1 MTGWVPLRKS
11 GRQKSASISVASA
24 VGPTA
29 TRSVSGT
36 RLEVGAL
43 GALLTLCP
51 LFLTAQEPGRAGRV
65 DAALFFAE
73 GRRADILGESSQALT
88 AYTKALS
95 SDPSSRQAAL
105 AKAATLL
112 DLNRTAEALE
122 ILLALPSTPEDEPE
136 RGTLL
141 CLAYLGEK
149 KGEAAWL
156 AQRDALAA
164 LAGWQV
170 DDPARLARVSEGLL
184 RSSLSLSRKSQR
196 EIAASVLPAFIRA
209 ADLDPALTGVALRAA
224 EIALAADD
232 LPTSI
237 RFLREFVEAR
247 PEEIP
252 LQEQLAALLLLN
264 GQPEE
269 ADTILHE
276 VEKEKPGRANLYPV
290 LANLYDELNLS
301 GRSEIY
307 RVLALY
313 GNRPPALNDLLR
325 LALLQLRE
333 NQPRRAFATVE
344 YGSGFYPDSLQLL
357 LVQGMAQKAQNRMAE
372 AAATFAKVE
381 RLAQLRPELLDA
393 GFYFEFGAALE
404 QAGQPLRSE
413 TALRRAIALNPD
425 HHQALNYLGYM
436 WAERG
441 RKLKEAKS
449 LIGRALE
456 LNPDNPAYLDSLA
469 WALFRMGDPRGAE
482 SLMVKALQ
490 QVPDDPILLEHYA
503 DILAA
508 LGRKTE
514 AIENYRQALLV
525 GGPPVVL
532 KDKIRATAKKV
543 GKR

>member
-36 RLEVGAL
+36 RLEAGAL

-88 AYTKALS
+88 AYSKALS

-209 ADLDPALTGVALRAA
+209 ADLDPSLTGVALRAA

-290 LANLYDELNLS
+290 LANLYDELNLP

-508 LGRKTE
+508 LGRKPE

-532 KDKIRATAKKV
+532 RDKIRATAKKV

>member
-1 MTGWVPLRKS
+1 MES
-11 GRQKSASISVASA
+11 
-24 VGPTA
+24 
-29 TRSVSGT
+29 
-36 RLEVGAL
+36 
-43 GALLTLCP
+43 
-51 LFLTAQEPGRAGRV
+51 
-65 DAALFFAE
+65 ALFFAE
-73 GRRADILGESSQALT
+73 GRRADQLGESTLALD
-88 AYTKALS
+88 AYSRALA

-105 AKAATLL
+105 AKAAALL
-112 DLNRTAEALE
+112 DLNRSEEALE
-122 ILLALPSTPEDEPE
+122 VLLSLPASPEDEPE
-136 RGTLL
+136 RSTLL
-141 CLAYLGEK
+141 CLAYIGEK

-156 AQRDALAA
+156 AQRDALTA

-170 DDPARLARVSEGLL
+170 EDPARLARVSEGLL
-184 RSSLSLSRKSQR
+184 RSSLSLSRKSRR

-209 ADLDPALTGVALRAA
+209 ADLDPSLTGVALRAA

-252 LQEQLAALLLLN
+252 LREQLAALLLLN
-264 GQPEE
+264 RQPEE
-269 ADTILHE
+269 ADTILRE
-276 VEKEKPGRANLYPV
+276 VERDRPGRSNLYPV
-290 LANLYDELNLS
+290 LANLYDELNLA

-307 RVLALY
+307 RVLALHWS
-313 GNRPPALNDLLR
+313 RPPALNDILR

-333 NQPRRAFATVE
+333 SQPRRAFATVE

-357 LVQGMAQKAQNRMAE
+357 LVQGMAQKAQSRMAE

-381 RLAQLRPELLDA
+381 RLAQKKPELLDA

-404 QAGQPLRSE
+404 QAGQPFRSE
-413 TALRRAIALNPD
+413 AALRRAIALNPD

-441 RKLKEAKS
+441 RNLQEAKI
-449 LIGRALE
+449 LIDRALA
-456 LNPDNPAYLDSLA
+456 LDPNNPAYLDSLA
-469 WALFRMGDPRGAE
+469 WALFKMGDAVSAE
-482 SLMVKALQ
+482 PLMVRALR

-503 DILAA
+503 DILAT
-508 LGRKTE
+508 LGRKPE
-514 AIENYRQALLV
+514 AVENYRKALLV

-532 KDKIRATAKKV
+532 RDKIRANSQRI

>member
-1 MTGWVPLRKS
+1 MARWVPLRKS
-11 GRQKSASISVASA
+11 GRPRSLSISAASV

-29 TRSVSGT
+29 IRNVSGI
-36 RLEVGAL
+36 RPEVWAL
-43 GALLTLCP
+43 GALLSLVPFSTN
-51 LFLTAQEPGRAGRV
+51 AIEPVRENRV
-65 DAALFFAE
+65 DSALSFAE
-73 GRRADILGESSQALT
+73 GRRADLLGESSQALD
-88 AYTKALS
+88 AYSRALQ

-105 AKAATLL
+105 AKAASLL
-112 DLNRTAEALE
+112 DLKRSAEALE
-122 ILLALPSTPEDEPE
+122 LLLALPSSPEDEPE
-136 RGTLL
+136 RCTLL
-141 CLAYLGEK
+141 CLAYIGEK

-156 AQRDALAA
+156 AQRDALTA

-184 RSSLSLSRKSQR
+184 RSSVDLYRKSRR
-196 EIAASVLPAFIRA
+196 EIATSVLPAFIRA
-209 ADLDPALTGVALRAA
+209 ADLDPALSGVALRAA

-252 LQEQLAALLLLN
+252 LREQLAALLLLN
-264 GQPEE
+264 HQPEE
-269 ADTILHE
+269 ANNILHE

-290 LANLYDELNLS
+290 LANLYEELNLP

-313 GNRPPALNDLLR
+313 WNRPPALNDILR

-333 NQPRRAFATVE
+333 NQPRRAYTTLEFGA
-344 YGSGFYPDSLQLL
+344 GFYPDSLQLL
-357 LVQGMAQKAQNRMAE
+357 LVQAMAQKAQDRMAE

-381 RLAQLRPELLDA
+381 RLAQQKPDLLDA
-393 GFYFEFGAALE
+393 GFYFEFGSALE

-413 TALRRAIALNPD
+413 AALRRAIALNPD

-441 RKLKEAKS
+441 QNLSKAKS

-469 WALFRMGDPRGAE
+469 WAIFKMGDPRGAE
-482 SLMVKALQ
+482 PLMVKALQ
-490 QVPDDPILLEHYA
+490 QVPDDPILLEHFA

-508 LGRKTE
+508 LGRRPE
-514 AIENYRQALLV
+514 AIENYRKAMLV

-532 KDKIRATAKKV
+532 KDKIRANAKRI